1 MAEMACLAIHPDYR
15 DGNRGAHLLTHMRH
29 QADCLDIT
37 QLFILTTHSLHWFRE
52 QGFSEIQISELPI
65 KKRDLYNFQRNSKI
79 LALDV

>member
-1 MAEMACLAIHPDYR
+1 M
-15 DGNRGAHLLTHMRH
+15 
-29 QADCLDIT
+29 DIT